1 MHWKTGGHKAICKKV
16 KKGGGAEQYHA
27 DKKYKDTVAVAVE
40 KCADDTKGQTCYICT
55 EAVHWKTKEGLVRMC
70 ACHTTEGF
78 VHVSCLRE
86 QAKLLVEE
94 VEANNFEAKQERW
107 ARWNTCSLCNEHFH
121 GVVRHALGWACWKTY
136 VGRPGGDW
144 ARRSAMELLANAFS
158 VNDND
163 KMALMIYEAIYDIE
177 RRLFQGDFE
186 ERSNDDDMIDL
197 QSYIASCC
205 HELGRHE
212 EAIIA
217 RRTVYEKRLAKYGYL
232 HEDTIYAAANLAH
245 SLVEDCWFAEAK
257 MFLRDTISNA
267 QNVLGNRH
275 QTTIIMRRL
284 SAKAAYIDPDAS
296 FGDVQEAVATLED
309 VCRTARQVFGK
320 DHPYHLQSRR
330 DLEQARKRLS
340 YEEGRLD
347 PVNEASEKLAKGLRI
362 EGDDESEGID

>member
-1 MHWKTGGHKAICKKV
+1 M
-16 KKGGGAEQYHA
+16 
-27 DKKYKDTVAVAVE
+27 
-40 KCADDTKGQTCYICT
+40 
-55 EAVHWKTKEGLVRMC
+55 RMC

-136 VGRPGGDW
+136 VGRPEGDW
-144 ARRSAMELLANAFS
+144 ARRSAMELLANTFS

-212 EAIIA
+212 QVAHMLV
-217 RRTVYEKRLAKYGYL
+217 VYL
-232 HEDTIYAAANLAH
+232 
-245 SLVEDCWFAEAK
+245 LV
-257 MFLRDTISNA
+257 
-267 QNVLGNRH
+267 
-275 QTTIIMRRL
+275 
-284 SAKAAYIDPDAS
+284 
-296 FGDVQEAVATLED
+296 
-309 VCRTARQVFGK
+309 
-320 DHPYHLQSRR
+320 
-330 DLEQARKRLS
+330 
-340 YEEGRLD
+340 
-347 PVNEASEKLAKGLRI
+347 
-362 EGDDESEGID
+362 